1 MGIEDLYQRELIYL
15 REELRDL
22 KDCQVTFVKYATT
35 ATALLLGIIVNLKN
49 GQFSGIAYLL
59 PLVIL
64 LPAWWIFFEKAKTI
78 TRIVGYYRVLEKL
91 ILKKISFQ
99 KGFQGWE
106 NAQSMFRDFERRGKL
121 DEIEAEFNSEAQ
133 KNQRGSDSRFGKF
146 IKLVT
151 FQASPYWML
160 IYIIF
165 LLLVLIC
172 FIMSYFSS
180 SGYVDLPIY
189 LPIIII
195 IILSA
200 YWKVVSVWQL
210 VWGRHSYDLNEYFWE
225 KILKEKDAEVSNT

>member
-1 MGIEDLYQRELIYL
+1 MGLEDLYQRELIYL

-35 ATALLLGIIVNLKN
+35 ATALLLGVIVNMKN

-78 TRIVGYYRVLEKL
+78 TRIVGYYRVLEKS
-91 ILKKISFQ
+91 ILGKISIVS
-99 KGFQGWE
+99 GFQGWE

-121 DEIEAEFNSEAQ
+121 DELEAKFKSTQ
-133 KNQRGSDSRFGKF
+133 KSSDSQLEKI

-151 FQASPYWML
+151 LQASPYWML
-160 IYIIF
+160 VYIIF
-165 LLLVLIC
+165 LLLSLVCLS
-172 FIMSYFSS
+172 MSISS
-180 SGYVDLPIY
+180 LSGDISLPIY
-189 LPIIII
+189 VAIIFIII
-195 IILSA
+195 SA
-200 YWKVVSVWQL
+200 IWKGLSVWQL

-225 KILKEKDAEVSNT
+225 QILS